1 MASNIITKNVVV
13 ELREKNS
20 NQKSHTSNA
29 SDDITGDF
37 TVNLPHEVDLE
48 EGDVVSVQSVFID
61 DEGENDNTIL
71 IEEDI
76 TDGSIEGYI
85 YHMDNNT
92 SQTDENT
99 TSQGR
104 VGGQTLGEART
115 YHPAFNATPANR
127 VHPDGEPYFLA
138 SIDDAV
144 GGGQSCLNFTVQIN
158 MLLNKGSPV
167 PVFFQYG
174 TTAGQT
180 ISKVV
185 VWDYKTINKIQSAA
199 GILTVSNGL
208 LELRDK
214 KLSDDFQFPFD
225 YNGTL
230 AFNVTKDSAK
240 QMSLG
245 GVLYPRGITAQND
258 PLTAGHKCSL
268 FLRTIPFTL
277 KAGSYSPEH
286 IGQLITDQIV
296 KLSTSGF
303 ISGQGE
309 QRFSNNDF
317 FTTALDLRHHGDK
330 ADGSRANGGHRP
342 FLIRTDGAKA
352 FQFDDT
358 DLGGGTLR
366 NYWAGASNFGLS
378 FDGIRFSFTNLH
390 QSIYHKQHP
399 VVVGARVGNVA
410 ANNNYL
416 ANKVSGICFSQLK
429 PADLWFNKLGF
440 DRDMLVHPKKVTCAW
455 QLPGGHPGATQ
466 FPVGQVAFSAAS
478 GAGDLDN
485 RIVEGKNATGDLNSL
500 DAVVVKDDLPDPDR
514 GNGAYDIPGA
524 TGLAGV
530 NTNIISQ
537 IGILAGALNNTE
549 EGKSYYQIEIDM
561 NVPSEKLGANSYNN
575 KIQAIIG
582 RYYTSGSGT
591 QSVGGEGAIT
601 YTHKGEPIKLNQFR
615 IRILAPDGSLA
626 RVGDDNTVFLNITK
640 AK

>member
-1 MASNIITKNVVV
+1 
-13 ELREKNS
+13 
-20 NQKSHTSNA
+20 
-29 SDDITGDF
+29 
-37 TVNLPHEVDLE
+37 
-48 EGDVVSVQSVFID
+48 
-61 DEGENDNTIL
+61 
-71 IEEDI
+71 
-76 TDGSIEGYI
+76 
-85 YHMDNNT
+85 
-92 SQTDENT
+92 
-99 TSQGR
+99 
-104 VGGQTLGEART
+104 
-115 YHPAFNATPANR
+115 
-127 VHPDGEPYFLA
+127 
-138 SIDDAV
+138 
-144 GGGQSCLNFTVQIN
+144 
-158 MLLNKGSPV
+158 
-167 PVFFQYG
+167 
-174 TTAGQT
+174 
-180 ISKVV
+180 
-185 VWDYKTINKIQSAA
+185 
-199 GILTVSNGL
+199 
-208 LELRDK
+208 
-214 KLSDDFQFPFD
+214 
-225 YNGTL
+225 
-230 AFNVTKDSAK
+230 
-240 QMSLG
+240 MSLG
-245 GVLYPRGITAQND
+245 GVLYPRGITTQND

-303 ISGQGE
+303 ISGQDE
-309 QRFSNNDF
+309 ERFSNNDF

-342 FLIRTDGAKA
+342 FFIRTDGAKA

-378 FDGIRFSFTNLH
+378 FDGIRFSFSNLH

-410 ANNNYL
+410 ANKNYL

-429 PADLWFNKLGF
+429 PADLWFDKLGF
-440 DRDMLVHPKKVTCAW
+440 DRDMLVHPKKITCGW

-466 FPVGQVAFSAAS
+466 FPVGQVAFTNAS

-514 GNGAYDIPGA
+514 GEGAYDIPGNS
-524 TGLAGV
+524 GLSGV

-561 NVPSEKLGANSYNN
+561 NVPSEKLGANSFNN

-615 IRILAPDGSLA
+615 VRILAPDGQLA